1 MEALQ
6 QQQDRIENLKLQV
19 ERKKQVKSKLKQIK
33 ETDEK
38 PQDQLYEKPIET
50 KDKQEQIIEDILEH
64 IEEKVEAKHTEAKN
78 NLPTN
83 EEYAKIFK
91 REANNMR
98 NNIPKETRMYYD
110 EAIKKFDFTLSLDDN
125 IKSMIDYCKNVVNDN
140 TLIANT
146 IRNKQIQNENK
157 KEIVQKSVAEKV
169 TEQAVDSKIYK
180 LMKLK

>member
-1 MEALQ
+1 M
-6 QQQDRIENLKLQV
+6 
-19 ERKKQVKSKLKQIK
+19 
-33 ETDEK
+33 
-38 PQDQLYEKPIET
+38 Y
-50 KDKQEQIIEDILEH
+50 
-64 IEEKVEAKHTEAKN
+64 EEKVEEKVEAKN

-125 IKSMIDYCKNVVNDN
+125 IKSMIDYCKNVVNEN
-140 TLIANT
+140 TNIANN
-146 IRNKQIQNENK
+146 IRNKQIINENK